1 VTSNL
6 PDLAPLTEAAARV
19 AAVDAVVASGIDPG
33 AVKLVRLGTRAV
45 FRLAE
50 TRILARVTTSTHR
63 DVGEHEIA
71 VARWLGKAGV
81 PVDQPWSASGVY
93 ESSGF
98 VVTLWRARDGDWGTT
113 RELAVVLR
121 LLHAVP
127 PTSAPPLSSWDPFP
141 EMRRRLSRAEAL
153 GESDRAQL
161 HALVD
166 AAEHD
171 VRRLHF
177 ELDAGVIHGDASVGN
192 LLRSDD
198 GELVLFDL
206 ESVSLGPREW
216 DLVITA
222 VYRELGWHTDAE
234 YDDFADTYGF
244 DIRSWAGYPVLAAAQ
259 RLRMVCWLAGKAHAG
274 DLHAVEELCH
284 RVDDVLGRTTDYAWQ
299 PL

>member
-1 VTSNL
+1 M
-6 PDLAPLTEAAARV
+6 ARAAA
-19 AAVDAVVASGIDPG
+19 AEAVIAIGIDPG
-33 AVKLVRLGTRAV
+33 VVELVRVGTRAV

-50 TRILARVTTSTHR
+50 NRILARVTTSPHR
-63 DVGEHEIA
+63 DVAEHEIA

-93 ESSGF
+93 ESSGL

-113 RELAVVLR
+113 RELAAVLR
-121 LLHAVP
+121 LLHEVP
-127 PTSAPPLSSWDPFP
+127 PAPVPPLGSLDPFP
-141 EMRRRLSRAEAL
+141 EMRRRLGGAEVL
-153 GESDRAQL
+153 GEPDRAQL
-161 HALVD
+161 LALVD

-222 VYRELGWHTDAE
+222 VYQELGWHTGAE
-234 YDDFADTYGF
+234 YDVFADTYGF

-274 DLHAVEELCH
+274 DPHAIEELRH
-284 RVDDVLGRTTDYAWQ
+284 RVDDVLGRTTNYAWQ